1 MMADLFEHSGV
12 RAPGIQLN
20 PEQRA
25 AAQHGQGPLVVV
37 AGAGTGKT
45 RVITERIRYLLDTQ
59 PELTG
64 KEILGL
70 TFTDKAAAEMKHR
83 VVASARG
90 GEIKETERASA
101 VTLSTFHSFC
111 NSLLQE
117 IDPDLKP
124 IDKIDHWILLR
135 RNLPLLQLEH
145 YRRLAEPGQ
154 FLGDFVEFFSRCQD
168 ELVTPDDYQHYAA
181 EQAKSFLRVREAMPE
196 DERRIREEEIAR
208 IHEIARAY
216 RASELL
222 LRERKLLTFGTQIM
236 DAVLHLTI
244 NKTLLSSLRARYR
257 YILVDEFQDTNIAQ
271 LELLW
276 LLGGERPNLVV
287 VGDHRQ
293 AIYRFRGASFG
304 SFTIFLK
311 RFTRGASLGEQDLL
325 RPLTL
330 NYRSAGRILRV
341 AGQVIRHNEKPTNIP
356 EYPLTAVRE
365 DGDKVRI
372 VTHESTGAE
381 AQWVAGELERLHRAG
396 AKWRTFAV
404 LYRSHAHRD
413 KLVDVL
419 KARKIPFVIKN
430 LSILSHRLVRDL
442 IAYLRLIDQLSDD
455 VACARVLA
463 MPAWGLEPSDLVRL
477 IERAAKGK
485 GVSLW
490 DTLQAAKGEPLFS
503 GSGRNLEALFELVAE
518 LRKKARKLSA
528 AELFD
533 ELCEALEIGSA
544 VAAED
549 RKYFDC
555 FAQFVR
561 EWQPKSETHRLKE
574 FVEYLDYFEQAG
586 GSINLEQES
595 GDAVQL
601 MTVHAAKGLE
611 FDHVY
616 ILRLVQRSFPAGEK
630 PRVLE
635 FPAELMKEEQP
646 QGSFHIQEER
656 RLFYVAVTR
665 ARQRLTLN
673 TVVNK
678 RSKPSPFLD
687 DILMEAQIKRRD
699 IEQLAPTLP
708 PPLANEPAPAPAEHA
723 PVLFDL
729 PERRARIGSRI
740 GEWASSYRPP
750 VPEPLEISPSAI
762 GTLETCPQKYLFN
775 CAWKLRGGPA
785 AAMSFGSVMHNT
797 IKYFIGELAK
807 GHTLPFEEVER
818 KFELEWTSAG
828 FEDDYQEQEYKKD
841 GLAQLRAFHAST
853 LASPPSV
860 IAQEKVFE
868 LPMENNVVLK
878 GRMDQVNRLGPG
890 EEEIVDYKTGR
901 PRNEDKAK
909 KDVQLS
915 VYALAAREVFDW
927 NPARLT
933 LHYLQTNQPVSATRD
948 DKQLKK
954 VRAEIQEAA
963 ADIRA
968 GEFPAKPGFACSFC
982 DYESVC
988 PAREQ
993 GAAASASGEE

>member
-1 MMADLFEHSGV
+1 MADLFEHAGAP
-12 RAPGIQLN
+12 APGIQLN

-25 AAQHGQGPLVVV
+25 AAHHGEGPLVVV

-45 RVITERIRYLLDTQ
+45 RVITERIRYLLDAQ

-83 VVASARG
+83 VVAAARG
-90 GEIKETERASA
+90 RGESDAERAEA

-111 NSLLQE
+111 NTLLQE
-117 IDPDLKP
+117 LDPDLKP

-154 FLGDFVEFFSRCQD
+154 FLGDFVDFFSRCQD
-168 ELVTPDDYQHYAA
+168 ELVTPDEYQRYAA
-181 EQAKSFLRVREAMPE
+181 EQAESFQRVRGAMPE
-196 DERRIREEEIAR
+196 DERRIRDEEIAK
-208 IHEIARAY
+208 IQEIARAY
-216 RASELL
+216 RASDLL

-236 DAVLHLTI
+236 DAVLHLRA
-244 NKTLLSSLRARYR
+244 NESLRATLSARYR

-311 RFTRGASLGEQDLL
+311 RFASTGQDLL

-330 NYRSAGRILRV
+330 NYRSAARILRV

-372 VTHESTGAE
+372 VTHESTEAE
-381 AQWVAGELERLHRAG
+381 AQWVAGELERLHRTG
-396 AKWRTFAV
+396 SKWRTFAM
-404 LYRSHAHRD
+404 LYRGHAHRD
-413 KLVDVL
+413 KLVDAL

-442 IAYLRLIDQLSDD
+442 IAYLRLIDQPSDD

-463 MPAWGLEPSDLVRL
+463 MPAWGLEPADLVRL

-490 DTLQAAKGEPLFS
+490 DTMQAANGEPPFS
-503 GSGRNLEALFELVAE
+503 GGGRDLGALVELVTD
-518 LRKKARKLSA
+518 LRKKARQLTA

-533 ELCEALEIGSA
+533 ELAVALEISSA

-549 RKYFDC
+549 RKYFDRL
-555 FAQFVR
+555 AQFVR
-561 EWQPKSETHRLKE
+561 EWQPRSETQRLRE
-574 FVEYLDYFEQAG
+574 FVEYLDYFDQAG

-616 ILRLVQRSFPAGEK
+616 VLRLVQRGFPAGEK

-665 ARQRLTLN
+665 ARHRLTLN

-699 IEQLAPTLP
+699 VEQLAPTP
-708 PPLANEPAPAPAEHA
+708 ANELPAPTETA
-723 PVLFDL
+723 PVLFDI
-729 PERRARIGSRI
+729 PKRRARIGSRI
-740 GEWASSYRPP
+740 GEWATAYRPP
-750 VPEPLEISPSAI
+750 VPEPLQISPSAI
-762 GTLETCPQKYLFN
+762 GTLEACPQKYLFD

-797 IKYFIGELAK
+797 IKYFIRELAK
-807 GHTLPFEEVER
+807 GRTLPFEEVER

-853 LASPPSV
+853 LASPPNV
-860 IAQEKVFE
+860 IAQEKVFD
-868 LPMENNVVLK
+868 LPMDNNIVLS

-890 EEEIVDYKTGR
+890 QEEIVDYKTGR
-901 PRNEDKAK
+901 PRNEDKAR

-933 LHYLQTNQPVSATRD
+933 LHFLQTNQPVSATRD

-968 GEFPAKPGFACSFC
+968 GEFPAKPGFACKFC
-982 DYESVC
+982 DYEPIC

>member
-1 MMADLFEHSGV
+1 MADLFEHAGAP
-12 RAPGIQLN
+12 APGIQLN

-25 AAQHGQGPLVVV
+25 AVRHGQGPLVVV

-45 RVITERIRYLLDTQ
+45 RVITERIRYLLDSQ
-59 PELTG
+59 PELSG

-83 VVASARG
+83 VVAASRDL
-90 GEIKETERASA
+90 GESDAQRAEA

-111 NSLLQE
+111 NTLLQQL
-117 IDPDLKP
+117 DPDLKP

-135 RNLPLLQLEH
+135 RNLPLLQLER

-168 ELVTPDDYQHYAA
+168 ELVTPDDYQRYAA
-181 EQAKSFLRVREAMPE
+181 EQAENFQRVRGAMLE
-196 DERRIREEEIAR
+196 EERRTRDEEVAR
-208 IHEIARAY
+208 IQEIARAY
-216 RASELL
+216 RASDLL

-236 DAVLHLTI
+236 DAVQHLHA
-244 NKTLLSSLRARYR
+244 NDALLETLRARYR

-311 RFTRGASLGEQDLL
+311 RFATGSSASGQDLL

-330 NYRSAGRILRV
+330 NYRSDGRILRV

-356 EYPLTAVRE
+356 EYPLTAVHE

-372 VTHESTGAE
+372 VTHESSEAE

-413 KLVDVL
+413 KLVETL

-442 IAYLRLIDQLSDD
+442 VAYLRLIDQLSDD

-463 MPAWGLEPSDLVRL
+463 MPAWGLEPADLVRI
-477 IERAAKGK
+477 IERAAKSK

-490 DTLQAAKGEPLFS
+490 DTMQAAQGEPHFS
-503 GSGRNLEALFELVAE
+503 GGGRDLGALVEFVTEI
-518 LRKKARKLSA
+518 RKKARQST
-528 AELFD
+528 AEEIFD
-533 ELCEALEIGSA
+533 ELAEALEIGSA

-549 RKYFDC
+549 RKYFDRL
-555 FAQFVR
+555 AEFVR
-561 EWQPKSETHRLKE
+561 EWQPKSETQRLKE

-616 ILRLVQRSFPAGEK
+616 ILRLTQRSFPAGEK

-635 FPAELMKEEQP
+635 FPPELMKEEQP

-665 ARQRLTLN
+665 ARHRLTLN

-699 IEQLAPTLP
+699 VEQLAPAP
-708 PPLANEPAPAPAEHA
+708 ANQPPAPAEPEPA
-723 PVLFDL
+723 LFDA

-740 GEWASSYRPP
+740 GEWATAYRPP
-750 VPEPLEISPSAI
+750 VPEPLEISPTAI
-762 GTLETCPQKYLFN
+762 GTLESCPQKYLFN
-775 CAWKLRGGPA
+775 YAWKLRGGPA

-807 GHTLPFEEVER
+807 GNTLPFEEVAR

-841 GLAQLRAFHAST
+841 GLAQLRAFHATT
-853 LASPPSV
+853 LASPPNV
-860 IAQEKVFE
+860 IAQEKVFN
-868 LPMENNVVLK
+868 LPMDNNVVLT
-878 GRMDQVNRLGPG
+878 GRMDQVNRIGPG

-901 PRNEDKAK
+901 PRTEDKAK

-915 VYALAAREVFDW
+915 AYALAAREVFDW

-933 LHYLQTNQPVSATRD
+933 LHFLQTNQPVTATRE

-968 GEFPAKPGFACSFC
+968 GEFPAKPGFACRFC
-982 DYESVC
+982 DYESIC